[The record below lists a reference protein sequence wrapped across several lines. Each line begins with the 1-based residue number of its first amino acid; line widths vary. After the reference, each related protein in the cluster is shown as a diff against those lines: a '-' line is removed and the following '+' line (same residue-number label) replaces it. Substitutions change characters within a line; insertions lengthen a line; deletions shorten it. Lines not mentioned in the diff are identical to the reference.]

1 MAPYKARM
9 HYRQKQMMLLR
20 KLVSDVCPATAEV
33 APDLRLGPTLPH
45 ASLIAAARDFEDL
58 GDISKAFEEFR
69 VTHRSN
75 LHSSSAVASDAP
87 TTLRAK
93 KNQHE
98 RIAHHVA
105 SSRPSPPQQ
114 QPQQQHQHPLQ
125 PTASSWTSGMSF
137 VRCLLTLADPTSQ
150 LLSAS
155 DAERCLAAF
164 IERATASIAREA
176 ERAAKAYVQT
186 CSPGLKV
193 ADVVESLSDPL
204 TTLSDAGLNDAAVLH
219 MARLLRVSL
228 VVRRGAAGAPCVVF
242 SASDGGSSGA
252 AAFVRW
258 NDATGKFEIADGAAF
273 SSGTLAGVQSGL
285 LSEDGGALLA
295 RLKSMVPFER
305 HKVAVLREACECAAV
320 VVGGSRPSKAAYAE
334 ALIRLVS

>member
-1 MAPYKARM
+1 
-9 HYRQKQMMLLR
+9 MMLLR
-20 KLVSDVCPATAEV
+20 KLVSDVCPATTEV

-45 ASLIAAARDFEDL
+45 ASLIAAARDFDDL
-58 GDISKAFEEFR
+58 GDIGKAFEEFR

-75 LHSSSAVASDAP
+75 LHSSSAVAMDAP

-98 RIAHHVA
+98 RIVHHVA

-114 QPQQQHQHPLQ
+114 PQQHHQLQQQHQQQQQ
-125 PTASSWTSGMSF
+125 PTASSWTAGMSF

-273 SSGTLAGVQSGL
+273 SAGTLAGVQSGL

-295 RLKSMVPFER
+295 RLKTMVPFER
-305 HKVAVLREACECAAV
+305 HKVAVLRDACECAAV

-334 ALIRLVS
+334 ALIRLVSPA